1 VASLTSNPVDVLKTR
16 LMSMRPDAAGSMP
29 YTGMYD
35 CLLKMVRNEG
45 VLALWKGTGPT
56 LARQVRLVSPQRRWS
71 VEACIV

>member
-1 VASLTSNPVDVLKTR
+1 
-16 LMSMRPDAAGSMP
+16 MSMRPDAAGSMP

-56 LARQVRLVSPQRRWS
+56 LARQVRLLDSLWS
-71 VEACIV
+71 HLSAGGASKHALYNTTLVC